1 MRTAHPREQLGNR
14 LICDSLAISYSR
26 DIDDTI
32 AEEDEEEDNS
42 RSSSRANTRNR
53 NRNDQDVGGGRT
65 DQRDDGYDD
74 DDDAM
79 SNGHAALLEQ
89 VVIGDRNR
97 RSVSSGSAR
106 SGGRGRGQSRSVS
119 PGSRVGGQSQHH
131 DYVNSAPGSRF
142 LEDTMAIPAI
152 PPPPQSAKFQ
162 KQQQQQFFSV
172 KPSAAGADSDPYGKE
187 FDAIG
192 SRVPATTTA
201 VHPSSTGSRIN
212 GRVLPPADVRKEQQ
226 LAIPP
231 RLRNGFVPSSSGSGG
246 V

>member
-1 MRTAHPREQLGNR
+1 M
-14 LICDSLAISYSR
+14 ICDSLAISYSR

-32 AEEDEEEDNS
+32 AEEDETAEQEEEEEKENTGSRTSNS
-42 RSSSRANTRNR
+42 RNR
-53 NRNDQDVGGGRT
+53 RNDG
-65 DQRDDGYDD
+65 DGDGD

-89 VVIGDRNR
+89 VVIDRNR
-97 RSVSSGSAR
+97 RSVSSTS
-106 SGGRGRGQSRSVS
+106 RGRGQSRSVS
-119 PGSRVGGQSQHH
+119 PGARVAGGQPQQQQH

-142 LEDTMAIPAI
+142 LEDNTWAIPAI
-152 PPPPQSAKFQ
+152 PPPPQSSAAKFQ

-172 KPSAAGADSDPYGKE
+172 QPAAAVADSDPYGKE

-192 SRVPATTTA
+192 SRVPATATTTT
-201 VHPSSTGSRIN
+201 VNPSSTGSRIN
-212 GRVLPPADVRKEQQ
+212 GRVLPPEIRKEQ

-231 RLRNGFVPSSSGSGG
+231 RLRNGFVPGGSGG

>member
-1 MRTAHPREQLGNR
+1 MRTAHPREQPGNR

-32 AEEDEEEDNS
+32 AEEDETAEQEEEEKENTRSRTSNS
-42 RSSSRANTRNR
+42 RNR
-53 NRNDQDVGGGRT
+53 RNDG
-65 DQRDDGYDD
+65 DGDGD

-89 VVIGDRNR
+89 VVIDRNR
-97 RSVSSGSAR
+97 RSVSSTS
-106 SGGRGRGQSRSVS
+106 RGRGQSRSVS
-119 PGSRVGGQSQHH
+119 PGARVAGGQQPQQQH

-142 LEDTMAIPAI
+142 LEDNTWAIPAI
-152 PPPPQSAKFQ
+152 PPPPQSSAAKFQ
-162 KQQQQQFFSV
+162 KQQQQQQFFSV
-172 KPSAAGADSDPYGKE
+172 QPAAAGADSDPYGKE

-192 SRVPATTTA
+192 SRVPATATTTTTA
-201 VHPSSTGSRIN
+201 NPSSTGSRIN
-212 GRVLPPADVRKEQQ
+212 GRVLPPEIRKEQ

-231 RLRNGFVPSSSGSGG
+231 RLRNGFVPGGSGG

>member
-1 MRTAHPREQLGNR
+1 MRTAHPREQPGNR

-32 AEEDEEEDNS
+32 AEEDETAEQEEEEEKENTGSRTSNS
-42 RSSSRANTRNR
+42 RNR
-53 NRNDQDVGGGRT
+53 RNDG
-65 DQRDDGYDD
+65 DGDGD

-89 VVIGDRNR
+89 VVIDRNR
-97 RSVSSGSAR
+97 RSVSSTS
-106 SGGRGRGQSRSVS
+106 RGRGQSRSVS
-119 PGSRVGGQSQHH
+119 PGARVAGGQPQQQH

-142 LEDTMAIPAI
+142 LEDNTWVIPAI
-152 PPPPQSAKFQ
+152 PPPPQSSAAKFQ

-172 KPSAAGADSDPYGKE
+172 QPAAAVADSDPYGKE

-192 SRVPATTTA
+192 SRVPATATTTT
-201 VHPSSTGSRIN
+201 VNPSSTGSRIN
-212 GRVLPPADVRKEQQ
+212 GRVLPPEIRKEQ

-231 RLRNGFVPSSSGSGG
+231 RLRNGFVPGGSGG

>member
-1 MRTAHPREQLGNR
+1 M
-14 LICDSLAISYSR
+14 ICDSLAISYSR

-32 AEEDEEEDNS
+32 AEEDETADQEEEEEKENTGSRTSNS
-42 RSSSRANTRNR
+42 RNR
-53 NRNDQDVGGGRT
+53 RNDG
-65 DQRDDGYDD
+65 DGDGD

-89 VVIGDRNR
+89 VVIDRNR
-97 RSVSSGSAR
+97 RSVSSTS
-106 SGGRGRGQSRSVS
+106 RGRGQSRSVS
-119 PGSRVGGQSQHH
+119 PGARVAGGQPQQQQH

-142 LEDTMAIPAI
+142 LEDNTWAIPAI
-152 PPPPQSAKFQ
+152 PPPPQSSAAKFQ

-172 KPSAAGADSDPYGKE
+172 QPAAAVADSDPYGKE

-192 SRVPATTTA
+192 SRVPATATTTT
-201 VHPSSTGSRIN
+201 VNPSSTGSRIN
-212 GRVLPPADVRKEQQ
+212 GRVLPPEIRKEQ

-231 RLRNGFVPSSSGSGG
+231 RLRNGFVPGGSGG